1 MTTRNSSFIKTVIFF
16 SLILLA
22 LPVFSEEGKWVL
34 GAERFKYAKGQ
45 AENSVTSSTSE
56 MLPSDILEKLNRAL
70 ERNVM
75 PDEKFERSSYKL
87 REERHSLYLQLSA
100 EYKKRDAIVLK
111 NYSAGKMK
119 SEIKAEEKKIA
130 EIQKKIDTNLAQL
143 KEDQN
148 EMKLQLAEIA
158 AGHINPENQE
168 KSEFELFGNL
178 FKRIFVKD
186 KSYINSEQIKFYK
199 EDYTQLFKPSAKAEE
214 AGHLSY
220 DYSKE
225 INSAGI
231 NALVTGTVSEYGG
244 YLSVEAE
251 LFIYPGA
258 KSAGTVMEVGSRQ
271 DMDLIVSGLSRQLL
285 PLITNAM
292 PVEISIDISPAET
305 AQKALIY
312 VDDILQKTDTKK
324 IMLESGVHLIQFVC
338 DGYKTAGTSYYFR
351 GNNRYNIKVNFEELK
366 TGYLQIGLRNSMVGD
381 FYMNSEKALK
391 IDEKKSQI
399 SINGNTILGEF
410 IAENGEGAFFYIPK
424 KLTFDGNYVTVRPNP
439 KDRMSYIDKR
449 RKWMYG
455 AYSMLIVSLIP
466 TFYCYGNFQNQVALY
481 NNNLTEYY
489 TASHWQNA
497 SNITRV
503 ISIGCGAFWVYELV
517 RYMLAANTVLPQT
530 ARQGDPELYSFYEP
544 VEIEETAEPAETDKK
559 SENVQGDKK

>member
-1 MTTRNSSFIKTVIFF
+1 M
-16 SLILLA
+16 LLA

-45 AENSVTSSTSE
+45 TENSVTSSTSE

-143 KEDQN
+143 KEDQT
-148 EMKLQLAEIA
+148 EMEMQLAEIA

-231 NALVTGTVSEYGG
+231 NALIAGTVSEYGG

-399 SINGNTILGEF
+399 SINGNAILGEF

>member
-1 MTTRNSSFIKTVIFF
+1 
-16 SLILLA
+16 
-22 LPVFSEEGKWVL
+22 
-34 GAERFKYAKGQ
+34 
-45 AENSVTSSTSE
+45 
-56 MLPSDILEKLNRAL
+56 
-70 ERNVM
+70 
-75 PDEKFERSSYKL
+75 
-87 REERHSLYLQLSA
+87 
-100 EYKKRDAIVLK
+100 
-111 NYSAGKMK
+111 
-119 SEIKAEEKKIA
+119 
-130 EIQKKIDTNLAQL
+130 
-143 KEDQN
+143 
-148 EMKLQLAEIA
+148 
-158 AGHINPENQE
+158 
-168 KSEFELFGNL
+168 
-178 FKRIFVKD
+178 
-186 KSYINSEQIKFYK
+186 
-199 EDYTQLFKPSAKAEE
+199 
-214 AGHLSY
+214 
-220 DYSKE
+220 
-225 INSAGI
+225 
-231 NALVTGTVSEYGG
+231 
-244 YLSVEAE
+244 
-251 LFIYPGA
+251 
-258 KSAGTVMEVGSRQ
+258 MEVGSRQ

>member
-1 MTTRNSSFIKTVIFF
+1 M
-16 SLILLA
+16 LLA

-45 AENSVTSSTSE
+45 TENSVTSSTSE

-143 KEDQN
+143 KEDQT
-148 EMKLQLAEIA
+148 EMEMQLAEIA

-231 NALVTGTVSEYGG
+231 NALVAGTVSEYGG

-399 SINGNTILGEF
+399 SINGNAILGEF

>member
-1 MTTRNSSFIKTVIFF
+1 M
-16 SLILLA
+16 LLA

-45 AENSVTSSTSE
+45 TENSVTSSTSE

-143 KEDQN
+143 KEDQT
-148 EMKLQLAEIA
+148 EMEMQLAEIA

-231 NALVTGTVSEYGG
+231 NALVAGTVSEYGG

>member
-1 MTTRNSSFIKTVIFF
+1 M
-16 SLILLA
+16 LLA

-45 AENSVTSSTSE
+45 TENSVTSSTSE

-143 KEDQN
+143 KEDQT
-148 EMKLQLAEIA
+148 EMEMQLAEIA

-231 NALVTGTVSEYGG
+231 NALVSGTVSEYGG

-366 TGYLQIGLRNSMVGD
+366 TGYLQIGLRNSLVGD

-559 SENVQGDKK
+559 SENAQGDKK

>member
-148 EMKLQLAEIA
+148 EMELQLAEIA

-544 VEIEETAEPAETDKK
+544 VEIEETAETAETDKK